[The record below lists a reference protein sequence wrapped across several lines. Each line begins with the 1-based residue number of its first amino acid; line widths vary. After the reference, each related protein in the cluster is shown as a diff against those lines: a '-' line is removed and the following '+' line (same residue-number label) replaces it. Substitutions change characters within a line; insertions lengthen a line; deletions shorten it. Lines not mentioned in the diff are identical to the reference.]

1 VGDWLTKATLKVFGI
16 TMTRS
21 WTEGE
26 EESGESNRAK
36 LKNQI
41 ADLAQGKGLS
51 EERQEEIK
59 KSVEVGE
66 IPVRDIMVP
75 RDEIIYLS
83 TKKDF
88 IENLNIIRDS
98 MRNRYPL
105 VRGNIDDYAGILYAP
120 EILARIEKL
129 QNGEM
134 ILDDLDHYDM
144 AVPPD
149 LKVSD
154 LIDRFQSNKQELAL
168 VKDEEEV
175 VGMVTLTDAVEVIIG
190 SAEDPMDTEEATSSD
205 ETKKNT

>member
-1 VGDWLTKATLKVFGI
+1 
-16 TMTRS
+16 MTRS